1 MSVLSCTHRYV
12 SWPPSTHTCW
22 CYWHN
27 TALCWKGTRNI
38 AMWAWLDKTPTNGV
52 FWSVVFF
59 NPDDGCGR
67 HRNIWEFSMTIRK
80 CTVLDQ
86 LVDNNLIDMHG
97 TNNTVKFTVP
107 AVPVLLLDCS
117 SCQSQNLKALNQN
130 EMLGRKQYG
139 VSHILCNITHKTS

>member
-1 MSVLSCTHRYV
+1 
-12 SWPPSTHTCW
+12 
-22 CYWHN
+22 
-27 TALCWKGTRNI
+27 
-38 AMWAWLDKTPTNGV
+38 
-52 FWSVVFF
+52 
-59 NPDDGCGR
+59 
-67 HRNIWEFSMTIRK
+67 MTIRK